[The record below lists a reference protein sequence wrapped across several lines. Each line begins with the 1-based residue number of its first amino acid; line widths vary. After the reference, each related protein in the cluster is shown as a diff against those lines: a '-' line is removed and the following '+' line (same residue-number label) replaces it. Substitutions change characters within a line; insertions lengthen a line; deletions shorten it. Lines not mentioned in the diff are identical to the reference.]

1 MATGK
6 ETTYLSDDR
15 RIDLGEDV
23 LLDRVEKL
31 VHHVE

>member
-1 MATGK
+1 MNTGK
-6 ETTYLSDDR
+6 EYKYVPDDR
-15 RIDLGEDV
+15 RIELGEDI